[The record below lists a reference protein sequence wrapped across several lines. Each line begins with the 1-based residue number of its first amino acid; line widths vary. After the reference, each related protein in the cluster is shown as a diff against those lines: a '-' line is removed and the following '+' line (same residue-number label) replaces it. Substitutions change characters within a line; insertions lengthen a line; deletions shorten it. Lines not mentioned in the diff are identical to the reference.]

1 MNRLIRVSAMVFVL
15 MCIAVAVK
23 AEGSDGIVI
32 DDMAVPTPVPAPV
45 TEPLPAAT
53 PVPEAPTPT
62 PYADRY
68 PVATA
73 VPEDVASRP
82 IPTEPATEQT
92 EAPTAAVYRYLT
104 CNPGSQVPLY
114 STSTASKAFN
124 SLSRGT
130 LVVVHEYENGRARI
144 TFGGWKG
151 WVATSSL
158 TTEFPHTGE
167 KIGYRYAYDESG
179 SVPLYRYGFDSA
191 IAAVP
196 NGAKV
201 AITDMKEKGYTY
213 VVHGAVSGWAKN
225 STLYKELPSGVESQ
239 EGTSYYYRTLI
250 GDKPGQP
257 VQLYNESGFGDW
269 SKCGTL
275 PEGTVVKVMSTQLA
289 IRISYGGKEYYVRPR
304 NIFNELSGGAS
315 NSVDTGITA
324 PAPDDGADAENPD
337 VESVTSADKAGSSES
352 RNPSTGKSSSRKNTA
367 SAPRVSVEIRYL
379 GLVETCVRDAS
390 GERMIATAELEFQ
403 SDAPEGKRI
412 AYIYAPNT
420 GKCSMWKKANK
431 NSDLVK
437 RCKAGT
443 VVMVLDY
450 GSKFCRI
457 RYDGKEGYV
466 LTSCLRFSGK
476 AVETIGTGKIS
487 YKGKTTGSTTVNI
500 RGAGNSDAHRIAEW
514 RTGVE
519 VTVFSHKNGWYEV
532 EYQGVHGWVQ
542 EKFLTMNE

>member
-1 MNRLIRVSAMVFVL
+1 MKRLIRISAMVLVL
-15 MCIAVAVK
+15 ICIAIAVS
-23 AEGSDGIVI
+23 AEGITENADEAVI
-32 DDMAVPTPVPAPV
+32 PTPAPAPV

-62 PYADRY
+62 PYDDLF

-82 IPTEPATEQT
+82 IPTEPAADQT
-92 EAPTAAVYRYLT
+92 EAPSAAIYRYLT

-114 STSTASKAFN
+114 STSSASKVYN
-124 SLSRGT
+124 YLSRGT

-151 WVATSSL
+151 WVDTSSL

-167 KIGYRYAYDESG
+167 KIGYRFAYDESG
-179 SVPLYRYGFDSA
+179 SVLLYRYGFEYA

-201 AITDMKEKGYTY
+201 AITDMKENGYTY
-213 VVHGAVSGWAKN
+213 IVHGAVSGWAKN

-239 EGTSYYYRTLI
+239 EATSYYYRSLI
-250 GDKPGQP
+250 GDQPGQP

-275 PEGTVVKVMSTQLA
+275 PDGTVVKVLSTQLA

-304 NIFNELSGGAS
+304 NIFNELNGGGS
-315 NSVDTGITA
+315 NIVDTGITA
-324 PAPDDGADAENPD
+324 PVPEDDPTSENPGVENIASAEN
-337 VESVTSADKAGSSES
+337 AGSTES
-352 RNPSTGKSSSRKNTA
+352 QKLSAGKSSSRTNTP
-367 SAPRVSVEIRYL
+367 SAPRVAVEIRYL
-379 GLVETCVRDAS
+379 GLAETCIRDGE
-390 GERMIATAELEFQ
+390 GERMIPTADLEFQ
-403 SDAPEGKRI
+403 TEAPEGKRI

-420 GKCSMWKKANK
+420 GKCSMWKKASK

-437 RCKAGT
+437 KCKAGT

-450 GSKFCRI
+450 GSKFCKI
-457 RYDGKEGYV
+457 RYDDKEGYV

-476 AVETIGTGKIS
+476 AVEPIGTGKIS

-514 RTGVE
+514 RTGTE

-532 EYQGVHGWVQ
+532 EYRGVHGWVQ
-542 EKFLTMNE
+542 EQFLTLIE